1 MPSSRRNHRARIFGL
16 VSILLAGSMLII
28 NPVNAE
34 TAARPFSVAQQDPP
48 TDSDEPP
55 ILSDKVDAELAAAL
69 DTKGS
74 ADFYIDFADHA
85 DLAAASSILDWADR
99 GAAVVK
105 ALQATADASQAE
117 VRKQLDAEQ
126 VSYTSFWIS
135 NTILVRSGSTALAQQ
150 AVEQAAVEAIRAPQT
165 YEIPEPTIGIDEQ
178 QINAVEWG
186 IDRINADDVWSTLGV
201 RGEGIVVGSIDTGVN
216 FQHPALAAQYRG
228 NSGGEINHDYNWFD
242 PSQVC
247 AGGIPCDNNNHGTHT
262 MGTMVGGDGGA
273 NNIGVAP
280 GARWIAAKGCESNSC
295 SDRALL
301 ESGQW
306 MLAPTRLD
314 GSGADPARRPQI
326 INNSWGGPGGNSWY
340 SQTIDAWRAAG
351 IFPAFS
357 GGNSGP
363 SCGSAGSPGDDE
375 QAFASGSF
383 DINNV
388 IASTSGRGR
397 VGGAAKPDLAAPGV
411 NVRSSFAN
419 GGYGSLSGTSMASP
433 HTAGT
438 VALIWAAAPT
448 LQGDIGRTMAV
459 LNETAVDTENLTCG
473 GTAADN
479 NVWGEGRL
487 DALAAVTLARLPV
500 GTVTG
505 HVTDAVSGRAIAGT
519 SVVITGPFERT
530 SGTGSDGG
538 YSFVLPVGDYT
549 VTASAFGYR
558 NRTGDG
564 DRPRGGDRRPGS
576 AAVRVAVG
584 CGVRHRVQHLR
595 TGRQRH
601 GDHRRHPDS
610 GDHHGCRR
618 PLCLY
623 CSADG
628 KVPDDGHRRRLPH
641 LDDRRSHGQR

>member
-55 ILSDKVDAELAAAL
+55 ILSDKVDADLAVAL

-85 DLAAASSILDWADR
+85 DLAAASSMADWADR

-105 ALQATADASQAE
+105 TLQATADASQAE

-126 VSYTSFWIS
+126 VSYTSFWIA
-135 NTILVRSGSTALAQQ
+135 NTILVRSGSTALAEQ
-150 AVEQAAVEAIRAPQT
+150 AVEQAAVEAIRPPQT

-295 SDRALL
+295 SDTSAAGVRPMDA
-301 ESGQW
+301 
-306 MLAPTRLD
+306 
-314 GSGADPARRPQI
+314 GAHPAGRVRRRP
-326 INNSWGGPGGNSWY
+326 
-340 SQTIDAWRAAG
+340 R
-351 IFPAFS
+351 
-357 GGNSGP
+357 
-363 SCGSAGSPGDDE
+363 
-375 QAFASGSF
+375 
-383 DINNV
+383 
-388 IASTSGRGR
+388 
-397 VGGAAKPDLAAPGV
+397 
-411 NVRSSFAN
+411 
-419 GGYGSLSGTSMASP
+419 
-433 HTAGT
+433 TA
-438 VALIWAAAPT
+438 
-448 LQGDIGRTMAV
+448 
-459 LNETAVDTENLTCG
+459 TADHQQLLG
-473 GTAADN
+473 
-479 NVWGEGRL
+479 
-487 DALAAVTLARLPV
+487 
-500 GTVTG
+500 
-505 HVTDAVSGRAIAGT
+505 
-519 SVVITGPFERT
+519 
-530 SGTGSDGG
+530 
-538 YSFVLPVGDYT
+538 
-549 VTASAFGYR
+549 
-558 NRTGDG
+558 
-564 DRPRGGDRRPGS
+564 
-576 AAVRVAVG
+576 
-584 CGVRHRVQHLR
+584 R
-595 TGRQRH
+595 TGRQQLVQP
-601 GDHRRHPDS
+601 DHRR
-610 GDHHGCRR
+610 
-618 PLCLY
+618 L
-623 CSADG
+623 A
-628 KVPDDGHRRRLPH
+628 RRRHLPGV
-641 LDDRRSHGQR
+641 LWWQQRPRLRIGRIAR